1 MKNRIL
7 ACLALFLPAFLGLA
21 LLSGCDNSG
30 YAVAPP
36 YVITGT
42 VSNGGAVEGTVHVL
56 TNKRMDHYQGAID
69 SETGAYSVSVT
80 LPDPPYF
87 VWANINGARTL
98 YSYTPG
104 RRNSAED
111 DVKDQTVNINPMT
124 DMILSLTYLEDTADK
139 FGDEH
144 NGSLPKLTDLETF
157 QDEIE
162 TLLGEV
168 YRKTC
173 YEDGFDLFHDSW
185 VTGSDL
191 DTLLK
196 RLTVTYVQDEDER
209 NVSLYGSD
217 PAPLFSY
224 DLEEDDYIE
233 KTVDAMIA
241 ADIIIGET
249 VLPACV
255 DAE

>member
-1 MKNRIL
+1 MRNCIL
-7 ACLALFLPAFLGLA
+7 ACLTLFLPALMGLS

-56 TNKRMDHYQGAID
+56 TNKRMDRYQGAID
-69 SETGAYSVSVT
+69 SETGTYSVSVT

-98 YSYTPG
+98 YSYTTG
-104 RRNSAED
+104 RRNSAKD
-111 DVKDQTVNINPMT
+111 GVKDQTVNINPIT
-124 DMILSLTYLEDTADK
+124 DMILSLTYLEDTAEK

-162 TLLGEV
+162 ALLGEV

-173 YEDGFDLFHDSW
+173 YAGGFDLFHDPW

-191 DTLLK
+191 ETLLK
-196 RLTVTYVQDEDER
+196 RLTVTYVHDLDER
-209 NVSLYGSD
+209 SVYLYSSD

-224 DLEEDDYIE
+224 DLEEDDYLE
-233 KTVDAMIA
+233 KTVEAMTA
-241 ADIIIGET
+241 ADIIIGDT